1 MITKFVAHPQI
12 DFPASFWENP
22 VTMPKAVIHIADSV
36 LDQTF
41 EAGDLLAEI
50 VLAAGVLFDR
60 PCAGRGTCGKC
71 RMQVQGKL
79 SDPSP
84 AELKKLFAQ
93 DLAQGMR
100 LSCQARALT
109 DLEIT
114 VAHSAVI
121 TDKIFSAGLDLA
133 RISGDLGLAIDL
145 GSTTVGA
152 FLADLETGRALAGFA
167 VLNRQTAHGAEIIS
181 RLALAEREPETLAN
195 LARASIHE
203 AVAGLQLP
211 AAALARIRRAVLVG
225 NTAMHH
231 LLLGLPVENLVR
243 SPFTPA
249 QKEARSGPGSIL
261 GNGFP
266 SDLQVRFPPLIGGFV
281 GSDALACLLYF
292 GFDQVGAPEAALD
305 LGTNGEVMLTDGK
318 RILAASAAAG
328 PAFEGINIACGM
340 RALPG
345 AIVRAFGKDGGLEL
359 ETLAGVPAQGI
370 AGSGLIS
377 LAPTLRGLGYLAG
390 SGNLTQP
397 SPVGARHALPLR
409 LEGEGKARKLW
420 LTEQVYLSQSDVR
433 ELQKAKAAVRA
444 ALDILLQKL
453 SLKPQDLRR
462 VILTGSFGGRVP
474 VEDALALGLLPRIE
488 PVRVKSIPN
497 GAGLGAALM
506 LRQNNFK
513 RAEKLARRA
522 EHVELNRDPEF
533 QERFIQA
540 MALP

>member
-1 MITKFVAHPQI
+1 
-12 DFPASFWENP
+12 
-22 VTMPKAVIHIADSV
+22 
-36 LDQTF
+36 
-41 EAGDLLAEI
+41 
-50 VLAAGVLFDR
+50 
-60 PCAGRGTCGKC
+60 
-71 RMQVQGKL
+71 MQVKGQL

-84 AELKKLFAQ
+84 TELKELAAE
-93 DLAQGMR
+93 DLAQGIR
-100 LSCQARALT
+100 LSCQARALG
-109 DLEIT
+109 EAVIT
-114 VAHSAVI
+114 VAPSAVI
-121 TDKIFSAGLDLA
+121 TDKIFSGGLDLGQ
-133 RISGDLGLAIDL
+133 IQGELGLAIDL

-152 FLADLETGRALAGFA
+152 FLADLATGRPLAGYA

-181 RLALAEREPETLAN
+181 RLALAEREPETLAD
-195 LARASIHE
+195 LARKSIQE
-203 AVAGLQLP
+203 AVAGLRLP
-211 AAALARIRRAVLVG
+211 AAVLARVRAAVLVG

-231 LLLGLPVENLVR
+231 LLLQLPVGDLVR
-243 SPFTPA
+243 SPFNPA
-249 QKEARSGPGSIL
+249 RKDAMSGPGSIL

-266 SDLQVRFPPLIGGFV
+266 SELQVRFPPLIGGFV

-292 GFDQVGAPEAALD
+292 GFDQAGEPEAALD
-305 LGTNGEVMLTDGK
+305 LGTNGEVMLTDGR
-318 RILAASAAAG
+318 RILAASTAAG
-328 PAFEGINIACGM
+328 PAFEGINISCGM

-345 AIVRAFGKDGGLEL
+345 AIVRAYGKNGGLEL

-377 LAPTLRGLGYLAG
+377 LVPALRGLGYLG
-390 SGNLTQP
+390 GYGNLTQP
-397 SPVGARHALPLR
+397 EVGARHALPLR

-420 LTEQVYLSQSDVR
+420 LTDRVYLSQSDIR

-453 SLKPQDLRR
+453 SLKPRDLRR

-474 VEDALALGLLPRIE
+474 VEDALALGLLPELE

-506 LRQNNFK
+506 LREENFA
-513 RAEKLARRA
+513 RAGELAQRA
-522 EHVELNRDPEF
+522 EHVELNMDPEF